1 MTAGTIPLG
10 ERGSRFRYM
19 TNPWFKGLPA
29 QVLNDPCV
37 VGTGN
42 FVYWE
47 VICSERKRQAL

>member
-10 ERGSRFRYM
+10 ERGSGFVYLM
-19 TNPWFKGLPA
+19 NPWFKGLPA

-47 VICSERKRQAL
+47 VICSKRKRQAL